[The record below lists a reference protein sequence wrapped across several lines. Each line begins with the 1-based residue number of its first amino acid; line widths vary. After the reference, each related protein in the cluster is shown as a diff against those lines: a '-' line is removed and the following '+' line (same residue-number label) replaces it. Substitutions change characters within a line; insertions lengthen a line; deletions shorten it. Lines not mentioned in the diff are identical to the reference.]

1 VPLVPPYIIS
11 PDEVIGDNALNAA
24 FAVVAPVPPLATEI
38 VPEILLALIVDETVG
53 IFKVVP
59 DSVAAPIP
67 DVVNVNG
74 A

>member
-1 VPLVPPYIIS
+1 L
-11 PDEVIGDNALNAA
+11 E
-24 FAVVAPVPPLATEI
+24 TEI